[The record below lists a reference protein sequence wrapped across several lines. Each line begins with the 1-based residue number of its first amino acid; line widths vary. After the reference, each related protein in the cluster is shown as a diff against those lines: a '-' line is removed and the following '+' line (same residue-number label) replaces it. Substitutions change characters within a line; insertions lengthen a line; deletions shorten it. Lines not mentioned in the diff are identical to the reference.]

1 MNKVVGKVIEVYIPE
16 QYKNNGLL
24 DVMDRTI
31 IGFKVETDNGIKDVV
46 FDQDELT
53 ASIMKN
59 DLVWLVY
66 KVESEEEF
74 ISILPYEEF

>member
-31 IGFKVETDNGIKDVV
+31 IGFKVETDKGIKDGV